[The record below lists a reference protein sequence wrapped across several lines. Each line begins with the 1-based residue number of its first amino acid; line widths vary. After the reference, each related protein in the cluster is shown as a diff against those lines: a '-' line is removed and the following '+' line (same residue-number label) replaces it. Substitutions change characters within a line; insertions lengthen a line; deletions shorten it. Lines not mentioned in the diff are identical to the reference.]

1 MAASKIHLAN
11 TDKNYKLKKTDKLT
25 TEGKPIYVNSLTG
38 EEHSEIS
45 VTIEYPANSGK
56 WINVPSLKNGRVYNP
71 KGVLAM
77 LKAGKLTPTSTHM
90 SEQEAVEAAV
100 YRSTTLQS
108 NTGETLKP
116 SNDINLLTS
125 QSARITEQEVPGL
138 IAEVNRAEDA
148 FQNQETGF
156 PEPRVTRADVP
167 AYTSGSGANA
177 DILAAAEA
185 ALASDQQTQRL
196 GAIMDNQALEKQD
209 DYYKYYPNSA
219 RNTDP
224 NFSGTAQPERI
235 SERATQYLEP
245 EGSAR
250 AARERAIGR
259 TMESYGNRTGGV
271 NPLDSNTMLAEGSS
285 NGRGINYSRESI
297 SPFNNMVDLSNIEN
311 LTDNGAPGSAF
322 AIAKENQR
330 QNDKID
336 EIANASDKA
345 AMQQRKK
352 RLIAEERAKDLE
364 RLNNS
369 IGPIISQLEET
380 KGINVDSKGYSIGVN
395 IHEGEPVPSGT
406 PITAEAI
413 SEAFPGNENASFD
426 SNTVYDMG
434 ASDDGI
440 FPDVIKKAK
449 NLNPDKQM
457 QNSYNSIPG
466 MMSDGPS
473 TRGRNRQK
481 PIFNFS
487 MRPEEKMNDARSLK
501 GLTPDYGEM
510 PGFKK
515 AKDGNY
521 WSADENSEF
530 WKTDAGY
537 EKAVQTWGA
546 SGNPLPTYV
555 KKPARKELDVQAIKN
570 FFKPNR

>member
-125 QSARITEQEVPGL
+125 QSAKITEQEVPDL

-156 PEPRVTRADVP
+156 PEPRVTKADVP

-185 ALASDQQTQRL
+185 ALAADNANKAENNRL
-196 GAIMDNQALEKQD
+196 QEM
-209 DYYKYYPNSA
+209 
-219 RNTDP
+219 
-224 NFSGTAQPERI
+224 
-235 SERATQYLEP
+235 
-245 EGSAR
+245 
-250 AARERAIGR
+250 GR
-259 TMESYGNRTGGV
+259 TMASYGERTGGV
-271 NPLDSNTMLAEGSS
+271 NPLNPNTMLTSGSP
-285 NGRGINYSRESI
+285 NGRGIDYSRDPI
-297 SPFNNMVDLSNIEN
+297 DPLRNMVDLSNIES
-311 LTDNGAPGSAF
+311 LTLNGAPGSEF

-330 QNDKID
+330 QNDMID
-336 EIANASDKA
+336 AISNASDQA

-352 RLIAEERAKDLE
+352 RLMAEERAKELE
-364 RLNNS
+364 RLNKS

-380 KGINVDSKGYSIGVN
+380 KGMNVDSKGYSIGVN
-395 IHEGEPVPSGT
+395 IHEGEAVPSGT

-413 SEAFPGNENASFD
+413 SDAFPGNENANFD

-434 ASDDGI
+434 VSDDGI
-440 FPDVIKKAK
+440 FPGFPKYNAGPLRRSSKGISSKDNESFDIPILGNDVVTNNNKQSTTKKIGAYYDDM
-449 NLNPDKQM
+449 P
-457 QNSYNSIPG
+457 PA
-466 MMSDGPS
+466 
-473 TRGRNRQK
+473 
-481 PIFNFS
+481 
-487 MRPEEKMNDARSLK
+487 EKMKDNRSLK

-537 EKAVQTWGA
+537 QKAVQTWGA

-555 KKPARKELDVQAIKN
+555 KKPVRKELDVQAIKN